1 VAEWLR
7 RGLQILPSRF
17 DSGRGLHHHLRLL
30 FLLDYCRLS
39 VPLFSTSEKSG
50 TLFVRLLF
58 LAFLPHQ
65 QSHSIPG
72 DPFLPRLFGVERGHV
87 RVTPTKDRHE
97 LRLRCPVLGCNAGA
111 CLAQPVSRTI
121 FEPSSVT
128 PFPHAVAEARC
139 REGLTVGRDQE
150 RQVATWPGIDRGL
163 QLWQNWKIERYWTAI
178 TVLELGKV
186 KPPILNMLAAK
197 GDHVRLPLAG
207 EQQKRKGKP
216 RGTAWRMRRLELR
229 NLFQSPSV
237 MAGGIGPKGLHV
249 ARGIDSRREACRKV
263 DISKRPFEKPTQRFQ
278 PRVGSL
284 RHFGFAVA
292 QHLDVLTGNP
302 IQGAIGHD
310 EARTRFQRLQQ
321 ATFDYAAAHRLRA

>member
-1 VAEWLR
+1 MVTQRTAN
-7 RGLQILPSRF
+7 PSIPVRF
-17 DSGRGLHHHLRLL
+17 RARPPPPFTTVVFIRLL
-30 FLLDYCRLS
+30 PPNCPTFFNLRKKWD
-39 VPLFSTSEKSG
+39 T
-50 TLFVRLLF
+50 FVRLLF

-97 LRLRCPVLGCNAGA
+97 LRLRCAVLGCNAGA

-139 REGLTVGRDQE
+139 REGLAVGRDQE

-216 RGTAWRMRRLELR
+216 RAYSLADA
-229 NLFQSPSV
+229 PSRI
-237 MAGGIGPKGLHV
+237 A
-249 ARGIDSRREACRKV
+249 
-263 DISKRPFEKPTQRFQ
+263 
-278 PRVGSL
+278 
-284 RHFGFAVA
+284 
-292 QHLDVLTGNP
+292 
-302 IQGAIGHD
+302 
-310 EARTRFQRLQQ
+310 
-321 ATFDYAAAHRLRA
+321 

>member
-1 VAEWLR
+1 MAEWLR

-30 FLLDYCRLS
+30 FLLDYCRLN
-39 VPLFSTSEKSG
+39 VPLFSNSEKSG
-50 TLFVRLLF
+50 TLLYDYCSSRFFLTSNPIASFLL
-58 LAFLPHQ
+58 
-65 QSHSIPG
+65 
-72 DPFLPRLFGVERGHV
+72 RLFGVERGHV

-97 LRLRCPVLGCNAGA
+97 LRLRCAVLGCNAGA

-121 FEPSSVT
+121 CEPSSVT

-139 REGLTVGRDQE
+139 REGLAVGRDQE

-216 RGTAWRMRRLELR
+216 RGTAWRMRRSS
-229 NLFQSPSV
+229 NCVTSS
-237 MAGGIGPKGLHV
+237 
-249 ARGIDSRREACRKV
+249 KV
-263 DISKRPFEKPTQRFQ
+263 Q
-278 PRVGSL
+278 V
-284 RHFGFAVA
+284 
-292 QHLDVLTGNP
+292 
-302 IQGAIGHD
+302 
-310 EARTRFQRLQQ
+310 
-321 ATFDYAAAHRLRA
+321 